1 MKLIEDWKQAW
12 KLKSVQVGAL
22 SAIFYALILF
32 ADQFVQVWH
41 VIPQDI
47 KNHIPEQ
54 WKEYVGCFVG
64 IAMVLARLKK
74 QPELEPPTNILNFSS
89 LPVGSISFDEAFQR
103 LIAHEGGYSTDHND
117 PGNWTGGKV
126 GVGVK
131 KGTKYGIAANTYPN
145 LDIKNLTLNQAKE
158 IYKKDWWDKLGGNG
172 LHSAI
177 TFQLWDFAIN
187 AGKKRAIMELQQAV
201 GVTADGVIGPK
212 TISAVNSHD
221 LNDVLLTLTAERL
234 KFYTSLKTWP
244 TYGKGWTNRVA
255 DNLKY
260 AAKDN

>member
-1 MKLIEDWKQAW
+1 MSYIKDNPMKYLSV
-12 KLKSVQVGAL
+12 KLPVWGAFILGIIPVILQQVVDTQIIPPQYHAMLLTVILPAL
-22 SAIFYALILF
+22 ALF
-32 ADQFVQVWH
+32 
-41 VIPQDI
+41 
-47 KNHIPEQ
+47 
-54 WKEYVGCFVG
+54 G
-64 IAMVLARLKK
+64 KK
-74 QPELEPPTNILNFSS
+74 KYQPELHHEPTILGFAK
-89 LPVGSISFDEAFQR
+89 LPVDSITFDEAFRR
-103 LIAHEGGYSTDHND
+103 LIGHEGGYSTDRRD

-126 GVGVK
+126 GVGVL

-145 LDIKNLTLNQAKE
+145 LDIKNLAIAQAKE

-187 AGKKRAIMELQQAV
+187 AGKKRAVMELQQAV

-212 TISAVNSHD
+212 TMEAVNAHD
-221 LNDVLLTLTAERL
+221 LNDVILTLTAERL
-234 KFYTSLKTWP
+234 RFYTSLSTWS

-260 AAKDN
+260 AAQDN